1 MKLRSLSIPQRRNRK
16 PAVTAFMNL
25 PVPIVYFEIDDVKNI
40 KEIPQMADTMGERR
54 K

>member
-16 PAVTAFMNL
+16 PVVTASMNL
-25 PVPIVYFEIDDVKNI
+25 PVPTVYFEIDDAKNI
-40 KEIPQMADTMGERR
+40 KETHQMVDTMGERR